1 MSDDIPDKPLVSI
14 AMCTYNGEQFLREQL
29 DSLINQDYKNYE
41 LIIVDDCSTDTT
53 YSLLKEYAEK
63 YSYIELHL
71 NTTNLGFKK
80 NFEKALSLVE
90 GELIALCDQDDI
102 WFPNK
107 ISTLAMEIGP
117 NTLIFSN
124 SEMVDEDGKS
134 LLTDFYSYKQIKPH
148 SKTAWQSLIFDNFI
162 LGHNMLF
169 RKELLR
175 HALPMPNVFKEHDHW
190 LAIYAASTGSVAY
203 LPAILGRYRVHGS
216 NCTIKKKIRKKRSF
230 TGIIRYI
237 SKRYYKILRVLDT
250 YKLRIDRIDY
260 MLEAGI
266 LSIEEKNVLLT
277 IKEAYQCS
285 FFSKFVKKDN
295 LESLLKQNTVYSR
308 GCHNDNR
315 YLKSI
320 SRSLLANII
329 R

>member
-71 NTTNLGFKK
+71 NTTNLGFER
-80 NFEKALSLVE
+80 NFEKALSLVK

-124 SEMVDEDGKS
+124 SEMVDEDGKF
-134 LLTDFYSYKQIKPH
+134 LLTDFYSYLQIQPH
-148 SKTAWQSLIFDNFI
+148 SKTTWQSLIFNNYI

-175 HALPMPNVFKEHDHW
+175 HALPMPRVFKEHDHW

-203 LPAILGRYRVHGS
+203 LPAILGRYRVHDS
-216 NCTIKKKIRKKRSF
+216 NCTIKNKIRKKRSF

-237 SKRYYKILRVLDT
+237 NKRYYKLRSVLYT
-250 YKLRIDRIDY
+250 YKLRIDRIDH
-260 MLEAGI
+260 MLKTDI
-266 LSIEEKNVLLT
+266 LSVEEKNNLLT
-277 IKEAYQCS
+277 IKKAYQSSFCS
-285 FFSKFVKKDN
+285 KLVKKDN
-295 LESLLKQNTVYSR
+295 LKNLLRQNSLYSR
-308 GCHNDNR
+308 GCQNQNR
-315 YLKSI
+315 YVKSI
-320 SRSLLANII
+320 SRSFLASIF

>member
-1 MSDDIPDKPLVSI
+1 MSSEQTPLVSI
-14 AMCTYNGEQFLREQL
+14 AMCTYNGEKFLREQL

-53 YSLLKEYAEK
+53 HSILKEYADE

-71 NTTNLGFKK
+71 NAKNLGFKK
-80 NFEKALSLVE
+80 NFEKALTLVK
-90 GELIALCDQDDI
+90 GEFIALCDQDDI

-107 ISTLAMEIGP
+107 ISIMASKIGP

-124 SEMVDEDGKS
+124 SEMVDEDGKY
-134 LLTDFYSYKQIKPH
+134 LLSDFYSYIKMTPH
-148 SKTAWQSLIFDNFI
+148 SRTTWQSLIFDNYI
-162 LGHNMLF
+162 LGHNMFF

-175 HALPMPNVFKEHDHW
+175 HALPMPNSFKEHDHW
-190 LAIYAASTGSVAY
+190 LAICAASTGTVAY
-203 LPAILGRYRVHGS
+203 LPEILGRYRVHDA

-237 SKRYYKILRVLDT
+237 SKRYHKLLSVIDT
-250 YKLRIDRIDY
+250 YKLRIDRVDY
-260 MLEAGI
+260 MLETDI
-266 LSIEEKNVLLT
+266 ISVEEKNDLLT

-285 FFSKFVKKDN
+285 FFSKLIKRDN
-295 LESLLKQNTVYSR
+295 LKNLMKQNSPYSR
-308 GCHNDNR
+308 GCYNHNR
-315 YLKSI
+315 YVKSI
-320 SRSLLANII
+320 TRSFLASIF